1 MNQDNSTEN
10 KFKKNYKTQFL
21 NNLIFKDENKKQNLN
36 KKEENW
42 VIGGR
47 YWKNIQLKKEL
58 KK

>member
-1 MNQDNSTEN
+1 M
-10 KFKKNYKTQFL
+10 KIKKYL
-21 NNLIFKDENKKQNLN
+21 NE
-36 KKEENW
+36 KEEDW